1 MELIVIFPTKKGEKE
16 KKKRNQNKALDFTPV
31 PGTNFR
37 WNSED
42 STISLADDTF
52 NCVVYNKNCFNLLK
66 QTGATKS
73 DPKK

>member
-1 MELIVIFPTKKGEKE
+1 LLNFQQQ
-16 KKKRNQNKALDFTPV
+16 KREREGGRERGRDQNKALDFTPL

-42 STISLADDTF
+42 STISLVDDTF